1 MINMKILISIVLIS
15 AVVLGTVYI
24 YNQNSVA
31 SRQAEVREKGAEV
44 MPFDLDKTTHIFQK
58 TDNGGVQQVIAKD
71 AKDGKN
77 ISLIRE
83 HLKEEAD
90 NFQRGDYSD
99 PAFIHGM
106 NMAGLSDLSNAYK
119 KITIT
124 FKELP
129 NGAQITYLTDDPELV
144 NAIHHW
150 FTAQTMDHGAD
161 AMDHM

>member
-1 MINMKILISIVLIS
+1 MNKKILILTVFVSL
-15 AVVLGTVYI
+15 AGLGFIYI
-24 YNQNSVA
+24 TNQRSTE

-44 MPFDLDKTTHIFQK
+44 MPFELDKTTHIFQK
-58 TDNGGVQQVIAKD
+58 TDDGGVQQVIAKD
-71 AKDGKN
+71 PKDGKN
-77 ISLIRE
+77 ISLIQE

-90 NFQRGDYSD
+90 NFQKGDYSD
-99 PAFIHGM
+99 PAFIHGV